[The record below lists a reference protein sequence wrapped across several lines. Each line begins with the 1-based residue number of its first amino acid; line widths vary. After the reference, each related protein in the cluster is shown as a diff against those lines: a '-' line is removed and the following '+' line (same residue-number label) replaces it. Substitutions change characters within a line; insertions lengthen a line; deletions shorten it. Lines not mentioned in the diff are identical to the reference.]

1 MAPTGAMEVLPGLP
15 SPHVVNEAEAQAEI
29 YR

>member
-1 MAPTGAMEVLPGLP
+1 MAPTAAMEVLPGL
-15 SPHVVNEAEAQAEI
+15 SPLFVVIEAEAQAEI